1 MKTLYRYI
9 FFIASVVFCP
19 LSEIWGQTIPGDM
32 NAIIHSKFRVAT
44 NNEADATDP
53 AKALINVSYA
63 DGLGRG
69 LQTVGYQQS
78 PTNKDI
84 VSGAVEFDKYGR
96 VTRTALVSP
105 TSSATGTYQTN
116 AFGLASSFYGDSY
129 AFSATTSFDNS
140 PLNRG
145 REQYGAGNAWRTASK
160 RVQSFDEAAGT
171 DVRYYYLDG
180 SGNILLSGT
189 YPNNSLFKKRT
200 IDEQGHTSIEI
211 SDKRGRLIQKQIQ
224 DDTGF
229 ITTYY
234 IYDGLGRI
242 AAVIQP
248 LGYELNA
255 GIIKNSAEW
264 QKWVFWY
271 EYDYRG
277 RMHLKH
283 VPAAGDEYM
292 VYDKWDRLVWSQTAL
307 QRETGKWTFYKYDA
321 FNREVMRG
329 EKSESRGLVAL
340 ETEAWAWTGLRYES
354 RTNSGIYYSYS
365 NGYPQLSSDA
375 DIRQVTYY
383 DNYADWVPAGMAFTN
398 GGTAFHTQY
407 TETQGSM
414 VGSRSRSGINNNWL
428 VSVLYYDNKGLVI
441 RTLLQNL
448 FSQIEQLD
456 TQYNHAGEIL
466 QVKKIHKNQSG
477 TATTEITLNELD
489 HTGRA
494 KKVLHGIGI
503 TPIEVV
509 RNTYDEIGRLTRKKI
524 MPNNTY
530 VASGTSIDGLQTI
543 DLSYHL
549 RGSLRGI
556 NLDNSGNAIPKS
568 SEGDLF
574 SYKLDYE
581 TAGFYDGNI
590 GKQYWQGVNA
600 SNVATGIRDYTFTYD
615 AAKRLT
621 AASYTVVNGENYSIA
636 GTTYDKN
643 GNIKTLQRK
652 GKNGSVFGDIDIL
665 NYVYNGNQLNQV
677 TDGVTGDHD
686 VDFVPRGS
694 GNYTYYTDGSLK
706 SDDNEGI
713 TLILYDTY
721 LKQPK
726 EIQLTGARKINYY
739 YDGTGA
745 LLKTVYSTGEYWE
758 YTGIIYKNGQPY
770 QMPIPEGRAVY
781 VSGAW
786 QNEFFYTDHLGNT
799 RVAYKA
805 NGTALTKTSETAFDP
820 WGVVLNGINQ
830 VNSFQNRFEFLNRE
844 KESTFNLNLIRLGA
858 RGYNPTIGRFD
869 RTDPVIEGQE
879 QFSLYQYGW
888 NNPVLRSDPNGK
900 CPLCGLLVGMAVD
913 YAFQVAGNMANGKSF
928 TESLTHEIDI
938 KSIGI
943 SGAAGFA
950 TSGLSVIGGKGTQF
964 AITTTIDTAESIAKQ
979 AISEDGSITLSRTVS
994 DVASN
999 KVAGLLTKKA
1009 ENIIDTKVL
1018 GKEADRTARVSAND
1032 PSSTGRAARAETAKS
1047 NLNKAE
1053 TINKITGQ
1061 TASGVVGN
1069 TVQNTSNVVRTPS
1082 KNTNNNQPVGVAK
1095 SDATNTEIKPL
1106 LLIRQN

>member
-1 MKTLYRYI
+1 MKNLHRYI

-19 LSEIWGQTIPGDM
+19 PSKIWGQTIPGDR
-32 NAIIHSKFRVAT
+32 NAVIHSKFRVAT
-44 NNEADATDP
+44 TTEADATDP
-53 AKALINVSYA
+53 AKALINIGYA
-63 DGLGRG
+63 DGLGRDV
-69 LQTVGYQQS
+69 QTIGYQQS

-84 VSGAVEFDKYGR
+84 VSNAVEFDKYGR
-96 VTRTALVSP
+96 VIRTALVAP
-105 TSSATGTYQTN
+105 TSSTTGTYQN
-116 AFGLASSFYGDSY
+116 SAFSLASSFYGDSY

-145 REQYGAGNAWRTASK
+145 REQYGAGNAWRTATK

-180 SGNILLSGT
+180 SGNIILSGN

-211 SDKRGRLIQKQIQ
+211 SDTRGRLIQKQIQ

-234 IYDGLGRI
+234 LYDGMGRI
-242 AAVIQP
+242 VAVIQP
-248 LGYELNA
+248 QGYELNT
-255 GIIKNSAEW
+255 GILKNSAEW
-264 QKWVFWY
+264 QKWVFGY

-277 RMHLKH
+277 RMHLKQ

-307 QRETGKWTFYKYDA
+307 QREAGKWTFYKYDA
-321 FNREVMRG
+321 FNREIIRG
-329 EKSESRGLVAL
+329 EKSESRGLAAM
-340 ETEAWAWTGLRYES
+340 ETEAWAWAGSRYES
-354 RTNSGIYYSYS
+354 RTTSGIYYSYS
-365 NGYPQLSSDA
+365 NGYPQLFTDA
-375 DIRQVTYY
+375 DIRQITYY
-383 DNYADWVPAGMAFTN
+383 DNYTDWVPAGMAFAN

-407 TETQGSM
+407 TEAQGSM
-414 VGSRSRSGINNNWL
+414 VGSRSRSGVNNNWL
-428 VSVLYYDNKGLVI
+428 VSVLYYDNKGRAI
-441 RTLLQNL
+441 RTLSQNL

-456 TQYNHAGEIL
+456 TEYNQAGEIL

-477 TATTEITLNELD
+477 TATTEITQNELD

-494 KKVLHGIGI
+494 KKVFHGIGI

-530 VASGTSIDGLQTI
+530 VASGTNIDGLQTI
-543 DLSYHL
+543 DLAYHL

-556 NLDNSGNAIPKS
+556 NLDNSGNAVPNS

-600 SNVATGIRDYTFTYD
+600 SNVATGIRDYTFAYD
-615 AAKRLT
+615 AAKRL
-621 AASYTVVNGENYSIA
+621 ASASYNIVNGENYSLSGI
-636 GTTYDKN
+636 TYDKN
-643 GNIKTLQRK
+643 GNIKTLNRK
-652 GKNGSVFGDIDIL
+652 GKSGTPPVGSTFGDIDIL
-665 NYVYNGNQLNQV
+665 NYNYNGNQLNQV
-677 TDGVTGDHD
+677 TDAVSGDHD

-706 SDDNEGI
+706 SNENEGI

-739 YDGTGA
+739 YDGAGA

-758 YTGIIYKNGQPY
+758 YAGIIYKNGQPY

-805 NGTALTKTSETAFDP
+805 NGTALTKTSETSFDP
-820 WGVVLNGINQ
+820 WGVVLKDAGL
-830 VNSFQNRFEFLNRE
+830 VNTFQNRFEYQNKE
-844 KESTFNLNLIRLGA
+844 KESTFNLRRISFGA
-858 RGYNPTIGRFD
+858 RTYNASIGRFD
-869 RTDPVIEGQE
+869 GVDVLADEPE
-879 QFSLYQYGW
+879 QVDKGPYTYNW
-888 NNPVLRSDPNGK
+888 NNPIRNIDPDGRAVTPLIGAILGAAVEYGTQVATNALKNGK
-900 CPLCGLLVGMAVD
+900 LDSDAFTKNINFTAIGLA
-913 YAFQVAGNMANGKSF
+913 AA
-928 TESLTHEIDI
+928 E
-938 KSIGI
+938 
-943 SGAAGFA
+943 GAATQGA
-950 TSGLSVIGGKGTQF
+950 SAGRKLLAKAAVTVANNVVSVGIDDNGQFKGTVETNG
-964 AITTTIDTAESIAKQ
+964 ANVVKNTALDAM
-979 AISEDGSITLSRTVS
+979 S
-994 DVASN
+994 DLATGGVLNPIVKGKASN
-999 KVAGLLTKKA
+999 VIKKA
-1009 ENIIDTKVL
+1009 AGSE
-1018 GKEADRTARVSAND
+1018 G
-1032 PSSTGRAARAETAKS
+1032 
-1047 NLNKAE
+1047 NKL
-1053 TINKITGQ
+1053 
-1061 TASGVVGN
+1061 ASGVKTILRKSGVDITRKVNN
-1069 TVQNTSNVVRTPS
+1069 TVKQTS
-1082 KNTNNNQPVGVAK
+1082 KNIVKQVPEKIG
-1095 SDATNTEIKPL
+1095 DAAENTVKIVTSKPKDEIKEKG
-1106 LLIRQN
+1106 NF